1 MLLLLPI
8 RLRAWHQRKENVYKV
23 DSLEKPCCNVQNTN
37 SDSQISPARVQ
48 YSPTTF
54 TAAFTASFV
63 KRLQWKR
70 DTHNKAD
77 WRCNSVNCYFV
88 ITQQYIVCI
97 LNSWFF
103 CCSRNTVLVFY
114 WLKML
119 HGTFGRNS
127 LIAYKSC
134 YLKSDLL
141 LLLTQMTMSLKNR
154 RTAVQGGYR
163 VG

>member
-1 MLLLLPI
+1 M
-8 RLRAWHQRKENVYKV
+8 
-23 DSLEKPCCNVQNTN
+23 QNTN

-77 WRCNSVNCYFV
+77 WLCNSVNCYFV

-97 LNSWFF
+97 LNSWIF
-103 CCSRNTVLVFY
+103 CCSENIVLVFY
-114 WLKML
+114 RLKCFIVRSAETVSKPTRVAIGNLTCCCYWRKCHWLWKTVKKGFQESR
-119 HGTFGRNS
+119 GTVVLSQSVTLGKQIS
-127 LIAYKSC
+127 KS
-134 YLKSDLL
+134 
-141 LLLTQMTMSLKNR
+141 
-154 RTAVQGGYR
+154 
-163 VG
+163 

>member
-1 MLLLLPI
+1 M
-8 RLRAWHQRKENVYKV
+8 
-23 DSLEKPCCNVQNTN
+23 QNTN

-63 KRLQWKR
+63 KRLQWKH

-103 CCSRNTVLVFY
+103 CCSENTVLVFY
-114 WLKML
+114 RLKML
-119 HGTFGRNS
+119 HSAFGSNS
-127 LIAYKSC
+127 FKANKSFDRE
-134 YLKSDLL
+134 SDLL
-141 LLLTQMTMSLKNR
+141 LLLTQMSLALKDRQKNFPGISWKICVI
-154 RTAVQGGYR
+154 AIY
-163 VG
+163 